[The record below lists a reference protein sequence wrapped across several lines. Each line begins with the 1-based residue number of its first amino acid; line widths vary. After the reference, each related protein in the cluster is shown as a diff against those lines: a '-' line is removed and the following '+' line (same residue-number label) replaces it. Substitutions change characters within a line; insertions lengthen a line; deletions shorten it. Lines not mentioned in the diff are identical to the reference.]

1 MSSENAT
8 DALAYRGLRYDP
20 VEDLAPSEN
29 EEELRVEALA
39 RQLHGITADL
49 CDTVTPYWRGLS
61 LLERRYLRDR
71 ARGMLKNALP

>member
-8 DALAYRGLRYDP
+8 DAKGYRGPRFDP
-20 VEDLAPSEN
+20 VEDLTTSDN
-29 EEELRVEALA
+29 EDELRVETLA
-39 RQLHGITADL
+39 RQLHGVAADL

-71 ARGMLKNALP
+71 ARGMIKQNLP